1 MEQKDKINNTFLALQ
16 LIDFSKNYKS
26 GKVTNKLNISMI
38 WDIVLNPHKYEN
50 KINKLLTNKVFSKIY
65 FKILSQK
72 GCIYQPKVIAA
83 SSEKVF
89 KRSSEDFDMEIIES
103 NKNHDVFYLIIL
115 LHKQFELPLSNL
127 YVICNDMSL
136 SKKLPKF
143 ENNRV
148 QMIFNKNDEFFD
160 LLTDYNSEIFIR

>member
-1 MEQKDKINNTFLALQ
+1 M
-16 LIDFSKNYKS
+16 
-26 GKVTNKLNISMI
+26 
-38 WDIVLNPHKYEN
+38 
-50 KINKLLTNKVFSKIY
+50 
-65 FKILSQK
+65 
-72 GCIYQPKVIAA
+72 
-83 SSEKVF
+83 
-89 KRSSEDFDMEIIES
+89 
-103 NKNHDVFYLIIL
+103 IIL

-143 ENNRV
+143 ENNRA